1 MGSPCGMVDGDSVTQ
16 VTPTPQADTLVQGFA
31 SDIDILELQL
41 KAFRVRHVFLK
52 TEAFLGVTFF
62 QN

>member
-41 KAFRVRHVFLK
+41 KAFRVRHVFLLK
-52 TEAFLGVTFF
+52 TEAFGGVTFF
-62 QN
+62 F